1 MQYKIK
7 PWQHQLDAID
17 RFKSEVCGALFFE
30 QGCGKTLTL
39 ISILRHK
46 YKAQGF
52 VVPTLVLCPAIVVEN
67 WRREWL
73 ANSGLRDFQVVTL
86 TGTGAER
93 LEQFRLVA
101 VDPHKVVITNFE
113 ALLMKGMHEVLKKW
127 AKALI
132 LDESHKCKDIT
143 SKRTKL
149 VYEISKTCAYRFIAS
164 GTPVVNSLFDIY
176 SQFLIMDQGKTF
188 GDKLHTFKHK
198 YFDDMNA
205 NRPRHCYFPDWRPRV
220 GAVHEINAAIY
231 KSAVRVK
238 KSECLD
244 LPPLVKQIV
253 DFELDDEQA
262 RFYRAMEK
270 DAIAYFS
277 DNDPLAS
284 VVSADLAIKKALRL
298 QQITSGFVTDD
309 AGSTR
314 IFEKNPRTKVLKE
327 VIESIPS
334 KAKFIIWAVFKQNYH
349 DIRATLEAMH
359 IPYTELHG
367 EVDANDRQNN
377 VDDFNRPNG
386 GARALIGHPGSGGIG
401 VNLTAASYA
410 LFYTRGFSLEND
422 LQAEARNHRGGSEIH
437 KCITRIDIVA
447 RHTVDEVVMCAL
459 RDKLDVSEAVLNH
472 MRRSKNERID
482 DE

>member
-1 MQYKIK
+1 MHYKIQ
-7 PWQHQLDAID
+7 PWKHQLDAIE
-17 RFKSEVCGALFFE
+17 RFKSLPYGALFFE
-30 QGCGKTLTL
+30 QGCGKSLTL
-39 ISILRHK
+39 VSILRHK
-46 YKAQGF
+46 YEAQGF

-73 ANSGLRDFQVVTL
+73 MHSDLKDYQVVTL

-101 VDPHKVVITNFE
+101 VDPHKVVITNYE
-113 ALLMKGMHEVLKKW
+113 ALLMKGLHEVLKKW

-143 SKRTKL
+143 AKRTKL
-149 VYEISKTCAYRFIAS
+149 VHEISKNCAYRFIGS

-188 GDKLHTFKHK
+188 GEKFQHFKHK
-198 YFDDMNA
+198 YFDDVNK
-205 NRPRHCYFPDWRPRV
+205 NRPRHCYFPEWRPKP
-220 GAVHEINAAIY
+220 GAVREINANIY
-231 KSAVRVK
+231 QSAVRVK

-244 LPPLVKQIV
+244 LPPLVRQVV
-253 DFELDDEQA
+253 DFELEDHQG
-262 RFYRAMEK
+262 RFYRAMET
-270 DAIAYFS
+270 DAVAYFK
-277 DNDPLAS
+277 DD

-309 AGSTR
+309 TGATQ
-314 IFEKNPRTKVLKE
+314 IFEKNPRTRVLRE
-327 VIESIPS
+327 VIEGIPPA
-334 KAKFIIWAVFKQNYH
+334 AKIIIWAVFKQNYH
-349 DIRATLEAMH
+349 DIRATLEAME

-367 EVDANDRQNN
+367 EVDAGDRQTN
-377 VDDFNRPNG
+377 VDSFNRPNG
-386 GARALIGHPGSGGIG
+386 GPRVLIGHPGSGGIG

-410 LFYTRGFSLEND
+410 IFYTRGFSLEND

-447 RHTVDEVVMCAL
+447 RHTIDEVVMCAL

-472 MRRSKNERID
+472 MRKGKI
-482 DE
+482 